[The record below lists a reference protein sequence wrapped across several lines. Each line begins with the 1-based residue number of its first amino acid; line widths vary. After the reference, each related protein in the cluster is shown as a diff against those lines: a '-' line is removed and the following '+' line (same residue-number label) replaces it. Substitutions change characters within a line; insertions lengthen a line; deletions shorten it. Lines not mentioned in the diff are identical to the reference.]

1 MHIANGNATILEDL
15 LQSFLAIF
23 TPTIKQ
29 VNMWLNLLKLKA
41 VKVRLINIPDV
52 KIHNVRLMFKM
63 K

>member
-1 MHIANGNATILEDL
+1 MQIANGNATILEDL

-23 TPTIKQ
+23 TPTIKP

-41 VKVRLINIPDV
+41 VKVRLINIPDG